1 MNKNWNLNFLL
12 KPGIKI
18 RRKKNVP
25 LYWLDENDSNIIIR
39 ELNGKINSG
48 TFKNGKFTSGIVAKL
63 ESAPGF

>member
-25 LYWLDENDSNIIIR
+25 LYWLDENNSNIMIR
-39 ELNGKINSG
+39 ELNGKTDRG
-48 TFKNGKFTSGIVAKL
+48 TFKNGKFIIGTITQLV
-63 ESAPGF
+63 E